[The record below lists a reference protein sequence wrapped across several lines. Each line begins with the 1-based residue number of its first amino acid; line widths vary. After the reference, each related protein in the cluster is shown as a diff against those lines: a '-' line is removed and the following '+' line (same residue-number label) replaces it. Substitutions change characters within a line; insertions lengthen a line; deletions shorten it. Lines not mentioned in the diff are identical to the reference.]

1 MPDKVHGT
9 RGFLSRRGFVQVVAA
24 GALTS
29 CLPACQSEEEQA
41 LGYRPGLKNRT
52 TYITPNEDF
61 YLVAVDP
68 GFRPAVT
75 PASVQQNWSLE
86 LVGLD
91 DRKINI
97 RYAELEEKANRIIP
111 YTFECIGNE
120 VGGTLIGNAEWKV
133 LPLKGLLQ
141 QAGLSTEVKSVMFE
155 GLDDFYSSV
164 SIERATDDYAFIAI
178 KMNGEPLPAG
188 HGFPA
193 RAILPDL
200 YGMKQPRWL
209 RRITLLKEAETTSY
223 WERRGW
229 AGEVPV
235 KNFSRLDPAQEI
247 NAGEDGSFTGVAF
260 AGVRGVSRVEVSLDE
275 GKSWLACKL
284 ETPPRENAWSL
295 WSYHWRKPSRGK
307 YQVMVRAV
315 DGKGRVQKAKRSRRY
330 PDGAS
335 GYHSISLKVDKP
347 TA

>member
-9 RGFLSRRGFVQVVAA
+9 QGFLSRRGFVQVIAA
-24 GALTS
+24 SALTA

-41 LGYRPGLKNRT
+41 LGFRPGVKNRT
-52 TYITPNEDF
+52 PFITPNEDF

-68 GFRPAVT
+68 GFRPSVT
-75 PASVQQNWSLE
+75 PTSVQKNWSLE

-91 DRKINI
+91 NNRHNI
-97 RYAELEEKANRIIP
+97 SYAELEEKANRVIT

-133 LPLKGLLQ
+133 IPLKALLQ
-141 QAGLSTEVKSVMFE
+141 QAGLSNEVKSVMFE

-164 SIERATDDYAFIAI
+164 SIERATDDYAFIALQ
-178 KMNGEPLPAG
+178 MNGEPLPAG

-193 RAILPDL
+193 RVILPDL

-209 RRITLLKEAETTSY
+209 RRISLLKDAETTSY

-235 KNFSRLDPAQEI
+235 KNFSRLDPAPELSS
-247 NAGEDGSFTGVAF
+247 GKDELLTGVAF
-260 AGVRGVSRVEVSLDE
+260 AGVRGIGRVEVSLDQ
-275 GKSWLACKL
+275 GKSWQPCKL
-284 ETPPRENAWSL
+284 ETPTHGNVWSL
-295 WSYHWRKPSRGK
+295 WSYHWQKPSTGSH
-307 YQVMVRAV
+307 QIMVRAV
-315 DGKGRVQKAKRSRRY
+315 DGKGRIQTAKRSRSY

-335 GYHSISLKVDKP
+335 GYHSINLKVDNP
-347 TA
+347 AV